1 MWGAIAAGAMQLGG
15 SILSAT
21 SKKKNPGLEVKQ
33 LKDYPEVESARKS
46 WWQKL
51 QDWQEDPNY
60 GAISPD
66 WASMWELAQNKVK
79 QFYSGTPTTPGYA
92 SKIKASLARRNMAT
106 SPASEMALAR
116 LGAEEGGQIKELA
129 LNEAVNKATFA
140 EQGRQ
145 TWLQSLQNLNQMKPS
160 YATSAGAAGGS
171 NGNIGSVISALGD
184 SLGGYAKQKQQ
195 NDFLKELLGGLGMGG
210 SGGGG
215 YSGLMGNSSADGGL
229 ADLFAS
235 GIYGG

>member
-1 MWGAIAAGAMQLGG
+1 MAWVAIAAGAMTLGG
-15 SILSAT
+15 GIMSST
-21 SKKKNPGLEVKQ
+21 SKKKGGGLEIIK
-33 LKDYPEVESARKS
+33 LPDYPEVDAARGA

-51 QDWQEDPNY
+51 QDWQKDPNY

-145 TWLQSLQNLNQMKPS
+145 TWLQSLQNLNQIKPS
-160 YATSAGAAGGS
+160 YVTSAGTTGG
-171 NGNIGSVISALGD
+171 NGNMGSVISALGD

-195 NDFLKELLGGLGMGG
+195 NDFLKELLGGLGTG

-215 YSGLMGNSSADGGL
+215 YSGAMGNSSAGGGL
-229 ADLFAS
+229 ADLFGS
-235 GIYGG
+235 GSFGG